1 MSNKQHAILTNYLF
15 DLTDDLE
22 FIGFN
27 IYVYKDE
34 GIQVEVG
41 EESDLGSWYYSKY
54 GCKHLS
60 DFLEDLQDVADFAR
74 DVKELIVK
82 FKEEY
87 NL

>member
-27 IYVYKDE
+27 IYIYKDE
-34 GIQVEVG
+34 GIQVEIG
-41 EESDLGSWYYSKY
+41 EESDLGAWYCSNHR
-54 GCKHLS
+54 CTLIS
-60 DFLEDLQDVADFAR
+60 DFLEDVQDVADFAR